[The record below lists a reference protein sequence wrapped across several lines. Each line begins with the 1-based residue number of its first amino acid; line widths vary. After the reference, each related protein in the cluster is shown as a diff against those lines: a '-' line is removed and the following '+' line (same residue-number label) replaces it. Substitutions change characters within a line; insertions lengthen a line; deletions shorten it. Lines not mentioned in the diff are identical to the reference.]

1 MRLAKENV
9 CKKHWR
15 LECLKNKPDKALTK
29 SYEVKY
35 LIFVGWGHSSVLII
49 T

>member
-35 LIFVGWGHSSVLII
+35 LIFKVNLSALNMLN
-49 T
+49 